1 MADKK
6 IAESDVNDEVVVEF
20 TDEEGNTYLYVEEMI
35 IPVNGERFAVLVS
48 VEPIECDCEDDDCD
62 GEDFDCVIAKI
73 VVNEN
78 GEDEYIEPTDEE
90 FDAVQE
96 AYEKM
101 MDDLS

>member
-1 MADKK
+1 ML
-6 IAESDVNDEVVVEF
+6 I
-20 TDEEGNTYLYVEEMI
+20 
-35 IPVNGERFAVLVS
+35 S

-78 GEDEYIEPTDEE
+78 SEDEYIEPTDEE